1 MSATAPTPW
10 WETLRL
16 REEITDASGVASDIQ
31 VSLYRVAYGQG
42 TSRPHYAS
50 ASTYGQ
56 VTHPTSQLVELL
68 TQIAI
73 RLAGATKYASA
84 PALTRL
90 DQGMGGGKSHACI
103 GAWHLAKDPEALAQE
118 DIGREVFEQARAALG
133 QELPRD
139 LNKPHV
145 VVLSCDNMVPG
156 ATDGEQDGPWAHNLY
171 ERFLWRLFDGLDDR
185 EPRYDSYR
193 SHFSSKAKIGEA
205 IASLDRPVLIVI
217 DEVLNYVGDGLEG
230 CGDKRLIAQD
240 MAFLRAL
247 TETVSTVPHVSMLVV
262 MINSEKDPTTLQGDG
277 EARRQDLQAYLQR
290 NGQTKPVN
298 ENADFTAILRRR
310 LFANSADTAVARAAQ
325 QAAEAFRPVMEQG
338 NWKTRVFGAL
348 SGPWTSRFPDAV
360 VRSYPFHPQLM
371 DLAEREWAN
380 LAGFQ
385 QVRSTI
391 TIFAATVYA
400 LTERAKRGEWV
411 PSLIGPGD
419 LPLSDGTVRDAVIG
433 SGLISDTKTQGN
445 YRSIAQS
452 DIVDL
457 EDNGGA
463 ARRLDA
469 SRVGAPWAQNNPRAA
484 ERAATFIYLASI
496 VGTRG
501 GSRRGASDPEAKAA
515 TVVPDPGYDYAEA
528 DAVIRALTNVDDAGL
543 ATVEIFEGRGGQPR
557 RYYLSTRQR
566 LPMLLRAMRNSVTD
580 EDRDEAVAKYAK
592 EMLTAGPFAKTRF
605 IHADTSHSHRALLVE
620 AEIDEARTTRLIALD
635 PAMYTVGNGTQKAT
649 LEAVQAVLG
658 LGPDRLPVA
667 WASSAVF
674 TVASARGRTQ
684 ARRAAVEYLA
694 IERVLEG
701 PEAEAD
707 EDIALEA
714 TARRDD
720 ELRRLKDSVRR
731 AFQHVLYLAQPD
743 PTVEREVAQRN
754 LEQGTLDGGAV
765 WEALAVAQKAFR
777 PGEFT
782 GTALLH
788 NLRDSDYDRRPLA
801 EIRDSFWDTPRLG
814 LLPGDGAEALRQA
827 IYQAVRDGEI
837 RIVRQGGE
845 PVVVDAL
852 TGINFNAPTYRL
864 AKPESAP
871 TKAQESED
879 KGEQGATGTSGRAA
893 GSHGSG
899 NSGSASATGS
909 AGGVRARPGAST
921 DAPTAVEQQVAFT
934 VMKNLISEP
943 DSADKLA
950 QLFRKL
956 FDLLDRG
963 VISYLSSTLQV
974 TMPSEQASEVRE
986 LAQSLGIAVSIRD
999 R

>member
-1 MSATAPTPW
+1 MSATALTPW

-31 VSLYRVAYGQG
+31 VSLYRVAYGEG
-42 TSRPHYAS
+42 ANKPHYAS
-50 ASTYGQ
+50 ASAYGQ

-73 RLAGATKYASA
+73 RLAGGPKHQSV

-103 GAWHLAKDPEALAQE
+103 GAWHLVKDPEALAQE

-133 QELPRD
+133 QPLPRD

-156 ATDGEQDGPWAHNLY
+156 ATVPEQDGPWAHNLY
-171 ERFLWRLFDGLDDR
+171 ERFLWRLFDGLPDQL
-185 EPRYDSYR
+185 PRYDSYR

-230 CGDKRLIAQD
+230 YGDKQLIAQD

-262 MINSEKDPTTLQGDG
+262 MINSEKDPTTLQGNGD
-277 EARRQDLQAYLQR
+277 ARRQDLQTYLER
-290 NGQTKPVN
+290 NGKTKSVN
-298 ENADFTAILRRR
+298 ENGDFTAILRRR
-310 LFANSADTAVARAAQ
+310 LFANSAGPAVDQAAQ
-325 QAAEAFRPVMEQG
+325 QAVEAFRPIMEQG
-338 NWKTRVFGAL
+338 NWKTKVFGAL
-348 SGPWTSRFPDAV
+348 SAPWVSRFQDAV

-380 LAGFQ
+380 LTGFQ

-391 TIFAATVYA
+391 TIFAATAYA
-400 LTERAKRGEWV
+400 LAERAKRGEWT
-411 PSLIGPGD
+411 PLLIGPGD

-457 EDNGGA
+457 EDDGGA

-469 SRVGAPWAQNNPRAA
+469 SRVGAPWVQSNPRAA

-501 GSRRGASDPEAKAA
+501 GSRRGASDPEAKAV
-515 TVVPDPGYDYAEA
+515 TVVPDLSYDYAEA
-528 DAVIRALTNVDDAGL
+528 DAVVRDLTNADDAGL
-543 ATVEIFEGRGGQPR
+543 ATVDILEGRGGQPR
-557 RYYLSTRQR
+557 RYFLSTRQR
-566 LPMLLRAMRNSVTD
+566 LPMLIRAMRNSVTD
-580 EDRDEAVAKYAK
+580 EDRDQVICKYAK
-592 EMLTAGPFAKTRF
+592 EMLTAGPFAKARF
-605 IHADTSHSHRALLVE
+605 IHADASQSHRALLVE

-649 LEAVQAVLG
+649 LDAAQAVLG
-658 LGPDRLPVA
+658 LGADRLAVA

-684 ARRAAVEYLA
+684 ARRAATEYLA
-694 IERVLEG
+694 SERVLEG

-707 EDIALEA
+707 EDIAIQA
-714 TARRDD
+714 TGKRDD
-720 ELRRLKDSVRR
+720 DLRRLKDSVRR

-743 PTVEREVAQRN
+743 PTVDREVAQLN
-754 LEQGTLDGGAV
+754 LDQGTLDGAVV
-765 WEALAVAQKAFR
+765 WEALATAQKAFR

-788 NLRDSDYDRRPLA
+788 NLRDSDYDRRPLS

-814 LLPGDGAEALRQA
+814 LLPGDGTEELRRA
-827 IYQAVRDGEI
+827 IYQAVHDGEL

-864 AKPESAP
+864 AKPEPAP
-871 TKAQESED
+871 TTTEEAED
-879 KGEQGATGTSGRAA
+879 EGEQGATGRSGH
-893 GSHGSG
+893 SVGSG
-899 NSGSASATGS
+899 ASGSSGSASGTGS
-909 AGGVRARPGAST
+909 SGGTRARSGAGS
-921 DAPTAVEQQVAFT
+921 DSPTAVEQQVAFT
-934 VMKNLISEP
+934 VMKNLVSEP
-943 DSADKLA
+943 ESADKLA

-963 VISYLSSTLQV
+963 AISYLSSTLQV
-974 TMPSEQASEVRE
+974 TMPSEQASEVKE
-986 LAQSLGIAVSIRD
+986 LAQSLGISVSIRD